1 MSRRALAATALALLL
16 AGCAVG
22 PDFKPPAAPAVTGF
36 TPEPLAPDTAT
47 AGDVTGGAVQ
57 HFAVGQDIPGEW
69 WTLFQSEP
77 LNTLVAEALKSN
89 PDLAAAQAALRQA
102 RELAKAQT
110 GVFLPQVDA
119 SFQHEREK
127 ANGLAFGLPNDQ
139 GIFSVNT
146 AQLNVAY
153 TVDVFGGE
161 RRQLESAVAQAEY
174 ERFQLEAAY
183 LTLTSNVVA
192 AAVTEASLRAQ
203 IAATE
208 DIIGAE
214 QKQLDVLN
222 QQFQLGGVAKSAV
235 LEEAATLAQL
245 RATLP
250 PLQKQLAQQ
259 CNRIA
264 ALAGRFPSQETAQ
277 KFDLAS
283 LTLPVDLPVSL
294 PSRLVEQRP
303 DVQAAAAQ
311 LHEASANVGVA
322 TANMLPQFNITGDIG
337 STAAMV
343 GGLFAGGTGIWA
355 LAEGVTAPIFHGGTL
370 LHQKRAA
377 EAAYDEAAAQ
387 YRSTVLTA
395 FQNVADALRALQA
408 DAAALQASADAARA
422 AAENYALARDQFRLG
437 AVSYLT
443 LLDSQR
449 IDQQA
454 RIALAQAQ
462 GNRYA
467 DTAALFQALGGGWW
481 NRTDVATNQTAPS
494 QDKPQ

>member
-1 MSRRALAATALALLL
+1 MSRNALAATMLALLL

-22 PDFKPPAAPAVTGF
+22 PDFKRPDAPAVSGY
-36 TPEPLAPDTAT
+36 TPEPLAPETSA
-47 AGDVTGGAVQ
+47 AGDVVGGEAQ
-57 HFAVGQDIPGEW
+57 HFAVGQDIPDEW
-69 WTLFQSEP
+69 WTLFHSDA
-77 LNTLVAEALKSN
+77 LNTLVTEALKSN
-89 PDLAAAQAALRQA
+89 PDLAAAQAALIQA
-102 RELAKAQT
+102 RETAKAQT
-110 GVFLPQVDA
+110 GVFFPQVDA

-127 ANGLAFGLPNDQ
+127 ANGLAFGLPGET

-146 AQLNVAY
+146 AQLNVSY

-161 RRQLESAVAQAEY
+161 RRQLESAEAQAEY
-174 ERFQLEAAY
+174 QRFQLEAAY

-208 DIIGAE
+208 DIIAAE
-214 QKQLDVLN
+214 QKQLDLLN

-235 LEEAATLAQL
+235 LAEAATLAQL

-259 CNRIA
+259 RNRIA
-264 ALAGRFPSQETAQ
+264 ALAGRFPSQETTQ

-283 LTLPVDLPVSL
+283 LALPLELPVSL

-303 DVQAAAAQ
+303 DVQAASAQ
-311 LHEASANVGVA
+311 LHEASANIGVA
-322 TANMLPQFNITGDIG
+322 TANMLPQFPITGDIG

-343 GGLFAGGTGIWA
+343 GGLFAGGTGVWA
-355 LAEGVTAPIFHGGTL
+355 IAAGVTQPIFHGGTL

-395 FQNVADALRALQA
+395 FQNVADSLRALQA

-422 AAENYALARDQFRLG
+422 AADSYALACDQFRLG
-437 AVSYLT
+437 AVSYLS

-449 IDQQA
+449 TDQQA

-481 NRTDVATNQTAPS
+481 NRKDVAANRNDPK

>member
-161 RRQLESAVAQAEY
+161 RRQLESAGAGGVSALPARGDLSHADLQRRRRGGHRGFLRGADRRHARTSSAE
-174 ERFQLEAAY
+174 
-183 LTLTSNVVA
+183 T
-192 AAVTEASLRAQ
+192 
-203 IAATE
+203 
-208 DIIGAE
+208 D
-214 QKQLDVLN
+214 QLDVVH
-222 QQFQLGGVAKSAV
+222 QQFTLGGVAKS
-235 LEEAATLAQL
+235 
-245 RATLP
+245 
-250 PLQKQLAQQ
+250 
-259 CNRIA
+259 
-264 ALAGRFPSQETAQ
+264 
-277 KFDLAS
+277 D
-283 LTLPVDLPVSL
+283 
-294 PSRLVEQRP
+294 
-303 DVQAAAAQ
+303 
-311 LHEASANVGVA
+311 
-322 TANMLPQFNITGDIG
+322 
-337 STAAMV
+337 
-343 GGLFAGGTGIWA
+343 
-355 LAEGVTAPIFHGGTL
+355 
-370 LHQKRAA
+370 
-377 EAAYDEAAAQ
+377 
-387 YRSTVLTA
+387 VLT
-395 FQNVADALRALQA
+395 QQSERWRSRRPRCRRCKSSWRRRSDH
-408 DAAALQASADAARA
+408 
-422 AAENYALARDQFRLG
+422 
-437 AVSYLT
+437 
-443 LLDSQR
+443 R
-449 IDQQA
+449 IC
-454 RIALAQAQ
+454 R
-462 GNRYA
+462 R
-467 DTAALFQALGGGWW
+467 
-481 NRTDVATNQTAPS
+481 
-494 QDKPQ
+494 